1 LERGVDVHLLV
12 PDDYTD
18 RVSDAGRVHR
28 ISLSRL
34 RWNLD
39 VAGHVR
45 SLRAVPPD
53 VRTIASHLDTVGAD
67 IVRVSGPHNPHGA
80 LAARRTGRPVV
91 WALSNELNP
100 LIRVVGSHWIGHL
113 ADGLLVN
120 GESLRAL
127 YLRSTALRG
136 LPVGVYY
143 APVDTSRFNFAVRRC
158 RDATRAELG
167 ISGDAFVVGTVGN
180 VSVHKGTDVFI
191 SAFAA
196 LAREAPDAHAVVV
209 GRPATPGSVFARQ
222 LERLVATSGASQRV
236 HFVGHADA
244 PENYLGA
251 FDVAVIPSRFE
262 GTTATVGEA
271 MACGIPVVASR
282 TGGIVDVVRDGVTGW
297 LVPPDDPTAL
307 ALAVQRCRTDVVGV
321 ADAVDRARDFVNRQL
336 SPKAVADQQ
345 LSLLRQLRLL

>member
-1 LERGVDVHLLV
+1 VDIHLLV
-12 PDDYTD
+12 PDDYTG
-18 RVSDAGRVHR
+18 RVSDATRVHR
-28 ISLSRL
+28 IPLSRL

-45 SLRAVPPD
+45 SVRAIPPN
-53 VRTIASHLDTVGAD
+53 VHTIASLLDTIGAD
-67 IVRVSGPHNPHGA
+67 VVRVSGPHNPHGA
-80 LAARRTGRPVV
+80 LAARRTGLPVV

-100 LIRVVGSHWIGHL
+100 LIRVVGSRWVGRL
-113 ADGLLVN
+113 ANGLLVN

-127 YLRSTALRG
+127 YLRSAALRR

-143 APVDTSRFNFAVRRC
+143 APVDTSRFNLTVRRC

-180 VSVHKGTDVFI
+180 VSMHKGTDVFI

-196 LAREAPDAHAVVV
+196 LANEAPDAHAVVV

-222 LERLVATSGASQRV
+222 FERLVATSGVSQRV
-236 HFVGHADA
+236 HFVGHAEA

-251 FDVAVIPSRFE
+251 FDVAVVPSRFE

-282 TGGIVDVVRDGVTGW
+282 TGGIVDIVRDGLTGW
-297 LVPPDDPTAL
+297 LVPPDDPAAL
-307 ALAVQRCRTDVVGV
+307 TLAVQRCRTDTV
-321 ADAVDRARDFVNRQL
+321 AVEAAVARAHDFVDPQL
-336 SPKAVADQQ
+336 SPNAVADQQ
-345 LSLLRQLRLL
+345 VSLLRQLRLL